1 MRQLFAAGLA
11 FVASALFASC
21 TAIARPPAPGT
32 DDVEVVL
39 VAETCHKGL
48 VLPAAD
54 GARVE
59 WGFGSFDWYALERNE
74 WYRAVRAAFWP
85 SRGTLSRRSWN
96 ASEQAARRA
105 GDCVS
110 FRADRTRVEA
120 LARELQAAFDAA
132 RATRVW
138 NEHYQTEFVAS
149 DESYWLFHDCHD
161 ETAEWLARLGCRVE
175 PALVRLDV
183 VLRPENVSAPSRD

>member
-1 MRQLFAAGLA
+1 MSARHVLA
-11 FVASALFASC
+11 LVALVLAASC
-21 TAIARPPAPGT
+21 TSIARPPAPGP

-54 GARVE
+54 GVRVE

-74 WYRAVRAAFWP
+74 WYRALTTVFWP
-85 SRGTLSRRSWN
+85 SRGTLSRRVWS
-96 ASEQAARRA
+96 ASEQDARRA
-105 GDCVS
+105 GDCVT
-110 FRADRTRVEA
+110 FRADRTRVNA

-183 VLRPENVSAPSRD
+183 VSRPETRAAPSRD